1 MNGEHTSK
9 PAHGTEDR
17 RMIDTG
23 DTVLHKPTG
32 ERWVVAF
39 VQNGRLSWCGWPEG
53 TADLADCELVEAAT
67 DERRV
72 RLLNEM
78 ASMGSQD
85 DSRCRFARWRL
96 GVREAA
102 ERKENPSAHVAAG
115 VTGHD

>member
-1 MNGEHTSK
+1 VNGELTK
-9 PAHGTEDR
+9 PVESRTEDPVT
-17 RMIDTG
+17 IDTG
-23 DTVLHKPTG
+23 DLVLHKPTG
-32 ERWVVAF
+32 ERWIVAF
-39 VQNGRLSWCGWPEG
+39 VRDGRLSWCGWPEG
-53 TADLADCELVEAAT
+53 TASLADCELIEAAT

-78 ASMGSQD
+78 AAMRSQD

-102 ERKENPSAHVAAG
+102 EREQNPSAHVAAG